1 MLKRRLQK
9 DSSFHV
15 NYAAF
20 MNDLIAKDY
29 AERVPEEELKKFDF
43 KVKWTLR
50 GVLQCLPLDAR
61 GHHGL
66 NCPFGGTFVQLTNF
80 IPRCSRTLP
89 GDLGHPE
96 IDSEAQNA
104 MLSAAMGSE

>member
-1 MLKRRLQK
+1 
-9 DSSFHV
+9 
-15 NYAAF
+15 

-80 IPRCSRTLP
+80 IPDAPERSPGTLDTP
-89 GDLGHPE
+89 K
-96 IDSEAQNA
+96 
-104 MLSAAMGSE
+104 